1 MPIDYTKRPSNPGAG
16 APPPAGGPAP
26 TGGPAPVSLSKVTL
40 TKNAPTVSLAKH
52 GGVGG
57 TLRVALNWNAKP
69 PSGLFKHANPID
81 LDLACLYEFTD
92 GSKGA
97 VQALGNMLQAP
108 ANVPN
113 PIVRLSG
120 DDRSGG
126 GGEEMFVD
134 LNQAAA
140 IKRIIVFAFI
150 YEGAANWAE
159 AHGVV
164 RLFPANGPEIE
175 VALDEPRNGARSC
188 AIALLTNTGGD
199 IDVRR
204 EVRYIDGMQQ
214 AIDEAYGWG
223 MRWQSAR
230 K

>member
-1 MPIDYTKRPSNPGAG
+1 MPIDYTKRPTGAG
-16 APPPAGGPAP
+16 GGTPPPA
-26 TGGPAPVSLSKVTL
+26 GGPAPVSLSKVTL

-57 TLRVALNWNAKP
+57 RLEVALNWNAKA
-69 PSGLFKHANPID
+69 PSGLFKHANPVD

-126 GGEEMFVD
+126 GGEQMFVD
-134 LNQAAA
+134 LDQAAS
-140 IKRIIVFAFI
+140 IRRIIVFAFI

-159 AHGVV
+159 ANGVV
-164 RLFPANGPEIE
+164 RLRPANAPEIE
-175 VALDEPRNGARSC
+175 ITLDEPRNGARTC

-214 AIDEAYGWG
+214 ALDKAYGWG
-223 MRWQSAR
+223 MRWQAAR

>member
-1 MPIDYTKRPSNPGAG
+1 MPIDYTKRPTDAG
-16 APPPAGGPAP
+16 SGNPPPSGS
-26 TGGPAPVSLSKVTL
+26 PVSLSKVTL
-40 TKNAPTVSLAKH
+40 TKSAPQVSLAKH

-69 PSGLFKHANPID
+69 PSGLFKHSNPID
-81 LDLACLYEFTD
+81 LDLACLYEFSD

-108 ANVPN
+108 MGVPN

-126 GGEEMFVD
+126 GGEEMYVD
-134 LNQAAA
+134 LNQAAS
-140 IKRIIVFAFI
+140 IRRIIVFAFI

-159 AHGVV
+159 AGGVA
-164 RLFPANGPEIE
+164 RLHPANGPEIE
-175 VALDEPRNGARSC
+175 VALDEPRNGARTC

-214 AIDEAYGWG
+214 ALDEAYGWG
-223 MRWQSAR
+223 MRWQAAR

>member
-1 MPIDYTKRPSNPGAG
+1 MPIDYTKRPTSGGSGQPPPPGQ
-16 APPPAGGPAP
+16 PPAGG
-26 TGGPAPVSLSKVTL
+26 GAPVSLSKVTL
-40 TKNAPTVSLAKH
+40 TKAQPTVSLAKH

-57 TLRVALNWNAKP
+57 TLRVSLNWNAKP
-69 PSGLFKHANPID
+69 PSGLFKHSNPID
-81 LDLACLYEFTD
+81 LDLACLYEFSD

-108 ANVPN
+108 AQVPN

-134 LNQAAA
+134 LNQAAS

-159 AHGVV
+159 AGGVA
-164 RLFPANGPEIE
+164 RLYPANGPEIE
-175 VALDEPRNGARSC
+175 VALDEPRNGARTC

-214 AIDEAYGWG
+214 ALDEAYGWG
-223 MRWQSAR
+223 MRWQAAR